1 MAAAILTERLI
12 DLLGGHRTTA
22 TLCAAVEL
30 GVIDALASG
39 KRTAAEIAVEC
50 ATHEA
55 ASERLLA
62 GLVGLEI
69 CRRCGGAHYAL
80 TEMGACLAKG
90 ADKSLRDWALFEGKI
105 LSPTWLGLSDSIRS
119 GKTATELAGLAGGRY
134 AEIGRHAQSASMF
147 DAAMV
152 SMSRL
157 VARDVLTAYDFG
169 TASRILDV
177 GGGTGSLLIEILQNY
192 PTASGSILDLSRCE
206 PGAHRAIT
214 AAGLE
219 ARADY
224 VVGDFFVELPAGFDT
239 LLLKSVLHNWDDARC
254 RTVLTNCRRAL
265 RDAGRLIIIERL
277 LAIDDQAPS
286 RLAATTMSDLNMLR
300 GPGGRE
306 RSAAAYREL
315 IADAGLTILHVR
327 CAGRHALL
335 IAASGEPRSE
345 K

>member
-22 TLCAAVEL
+22 TLCTAVEL

-62 GLVGLEI
+62 GLVGLDI

-90 ADKSLRDWALFEGKI
+90 ADKSLRDWALFEGKV
-105 LSPTWLGLSDSIRS
+105 LSPTWHGLSDSIRS

-177 GGGTGSLLIEILQNY
+177 GG
-192 PTASGSILDLSRCE
+192 D
-206 PGAHRAIT
+206 
-214 AAGLE
+214 
-219 ARADY
+219 
-224 VVGDFFVELPAGFDT
+224 
-239 LLLKSVLHNWDDARC
+239 
-254 RTVLTNCRRAL
+254 
-265 RDAGRLIIIERL
+265 
-277 LAIDDQAPS
+277 
-286 RLAATTMSDLNMLR
+286 SDL
-300 GPGGRE
+300 
-306 RSAAAYREL
+306 
-315 IADAGLTILHVR
+315 
-327 CAGRHALL
+327 C
-335 IAASGEPRSE
+335 
-345 K
+345 